1 MSPTQPILIEILA
14 QIQFR
19 IMARQQW
26 GLTKTDSVEQN
37 KQAVIKPVTDEC
49 LVEVHTNE
57 TPLEEA
63 ENE

>member
-19 IMARQQW
+19 IMAKQQW

-37 KQAVIKPVTDEC
+37 KPGVIKPVTDEC
-49 LVEVHTNE
+49 PVEVRNNE
-57 TPLEEA
+57 TLLEER